1 MFLRKKWLSK
11 TPFDR
16 SNLRHQFTNFN
27 FAEHKDMEAFIANF
41 KQHVRVMREHNV
53 GMVDDDEDV
62 LYHMLDKVLP
72 DAYSDHVKII
82 EATNLSLDA
91 AYAYLKKSARQDH
104 TLPGSTNP
112 AAATKH
118 RDAAHATA
126 TIPDDKTS
134 NSVNANASEELCRN
148 FAQTGHCRNG
158 ADCKYVHQED
168 AKNERP
174 KCNHCGK
181 PGHIEAKCWKKHPEL
196 NPHKKSDSAAPAPAS
211 TAAAPA
217 ALISLEDLALVTVEE
232 IGIGAADTT
241 ANLKL
246 PHVDKSQLLML
257 IDSLATC
264 VVVQD
269 SSRVTNLRS
278 ANINIKVG
286 GGTLHCAEIG
296 DFDYYQETEDGFVL
310 NKTIARVMPGFGFDI
325 LPESIYLEAGCA
337 VSKFGDS
344 MVATKGEQQVLQ
356 GRKLPQPD
364 VYLYYAAV
372 TPITIGAQQLQF
384 PLLTKLPL
392 SSMDAVNAAASAS
405 AQATQF
411 PVSSEGPVSAAFPST
426 ELQAAAAATSIQAA
440 APAVTPTPAPGTANS
455 TFSAPS
461 PGKLLSTPGTATS
474 AFPAPSP
481 GDEFSDA
488 LRTNQSST
496 KLDLPLFDD
505 AAIRPCYT
513 GDAALHYEHYQLY
526 GHGACDIEGGAH
538 HLFRAHDP
546 GGSSSASR
554 FRLHQLQPD

>member
-1 MFLRKKWLSK
+1 MSNAKKLKFDALDEKNFQVWIRRVKDHMFGKKLLDYFTHAMAEDDAAAADVALPAEEPAANAIRDKLEELWTFLNEHLTADIYKLTMDPDEVDFGDPVSLLVFLRKKWLSK

-16 SNLRHQFTNFN
+16 SLLRHQFTNFN

-112 AAATKH
+112 AAATKR

-310 NKTIARVMPGFGFDI
+310 N
-325 LPESIYLEAGCA
+325 
-337 VSKFGDS
+337 
-344 MVATKGEQQVLQ
+344 
-356 GRKLPQPD
+356 
-364 VYLYYAAV
+364 
-372 TPITIGAQQLQF
+372 
-384 PLLTKLPL
+384 
-392 SSMDAVNAAASAS
+392 
-405 AQATQF
+405 
-411 PVSSEGPVSAAFPST
+411 
-426 ELQAAAAATSIQAA
+426 
-440 APAVTPTPAPGTANS
+440 
-455 TFSAPS
+455 
-461 PGKLLSTPGTATS
+461 
-474 AFPAPSP
+474 
-481 GDEFSDA
+481 
-488 LRTNQSST
+488 
-496 KLDLPLFDD
+496 
-505 AAIRPCYT
+505 
-513 GDAALHYEHYQLY
+513 
-526 GHGACDIEGGAH
+526 
-538 HLFRAHDP
+538 
-546 GGSSSASR
+546 
-554 FRLHQLQPD
+554 